1 MTPHQIDLVR
11 SSFALVQPIAT
22 QAAALFYDKLF
33 ARDPAL
39 RHLFKGDLTHQ
50 GERLM
55 AMIGAA
61 VAGLSQPDQLHARLI
76 ALGERHT
83 GYGVQPAH
91 YDTVG
96 LALLDTLSE
105 GLGPAF
111 SHDVKAAWATLYGH
125 ISRTMQAAVAQP
137 A

>member
-11 SSFALVQPIAT
+11 SSFALVQPIAP

-39 RHLFKGDLTHQ
+39 RQLFKGDMAHQ
-50 GERLM
+50 GDRLM
-55 AMIGAA
+55 AMIGVA
-61 VAGLSQPDQLHARLI
+61 VAGLSRPDQLHAQLI
-76 ALGERHT
+76 ALGERHA

-96 LALLDTLSE
+96 VALLETLSE

-111 SHDVKAAWATLYGH
+111 TQDVKAAWATLYGH
-125 ISRTMQAAVAQP
+125 LSRTMQAAVAQP